1 MILGIIV
8 LAKRRKRVATFFRAN
23 RVLLLFF
30 LYCLFSVFWSDYP
43 GVAFKRWFKALGDLV
58 VLLIVLTERNPLS
71 AFSRLIAWMA
81 PILIP
86 VSILFIKYYPQLGTA
101 YGPWGG
107 PVMNTGVTSNKNTL
121 GVVCLC
127 LGLAVVWR
135 LLSAFR
141 EVGFAVRRR
150 PSAAREP
157 ISTVVWWVFH
167 SRRVIAQSLI
177 LVMVCWLFWKINS
190 MTSLSTF
197 LLASTLLVVSS
208 RRFVVRNPAIVHLLM
223 AMMITVSAGVLFL
236 GLSHSALQAM
246 GRNPTL
252 TDRTEVWEN
261 LFKLVSNRWVGTGF
275 DSFWLG
281 PRLEKMWSIYW
292 WHPNEAHNGYVEIY
306 LNLGWIGVIILALV
320 LVAGYGKVFA
330 AYRQNLPLGDLR
342 LAYFLVGMVYNF
354 TEAAFFKTL
363 APAWLFFLFAI
374 ISIPSNSTSK
384 LRISV
389 RKVPQPHK
397 RVVWKQPESTVGMPF
412 EAI

>member
-1 MILGIIV
+1 
-8 LAKRRKRVATFFRAN
+8 
-23 RVLLLFF
+23 
-30 LYCLFSVFWSDYP
+30 
-43 GVAFKRWFKALGDLV
+43 
-58 VLLIVLTERNPLS
+58 
-71 AFSRLIAWMA
+71 
-81 PILIP
+81 
-86 VSILFIKYYPQLGTA
+86 
-101 YGPWGG
+101 
-107 PVMNTGVTSNKNTL
+107 
-121 GVVCLC
+121 
-127 LGLAVVWR
+127 
-135 LLSAFR
+135 
-141 EVGFAVRRR
+141 
-150 PSAAREP
+150 
-157 ISTVVWWVFH
+157 
-167 SRRVIAQSLI
+167 
-177 LVMVCWLFWKINS
+177 
-190 MTSLSTF
+190 
-197 LLASTLLVVSS
+197 
-208 RRFVVRNPAIVHLLM
+208 
-223 AMMITVSAGVLFL
+223 MITVSAGVLFL
-236 GLSHSALQAM
+236 GLSPSALQAM